1 MFCLFQF
8 IEIFFQ
14 IYEFHYYIPV
24 MTVRESVVLTA
35 NKSKYVLIWFR
46 NVIIKF
52 PDADIFS

>member
-14 IYEFHYYIPV
+14 IYEFHYYMPV